1 MAIKRIKSISV
12 IGYCLSLLYL
22 SSFLVYLT
30 SMSFSSV
37 RIHAATIAIIFL
49 VLMISSIAVTQF
61 KEWARKNLVILNAVL
76 IVYFL
81 FLWKVYPDFA
91 WPNYILL
98 NVIVLLFFSQ
108 KHIRIYYDPNFSVNR
123 KSILIVDDDE
133 GILRTVKKVLLP
145 KGYSVL
151 AASTGEKGFA
161 IAKRQ
166 RPDLVILD
174 VILPGIKGRDL
185 CSKLKSDPETRDIP
199 VIFLTAKD
207 SPDDIEA
214 EMAVGG
220 ESHLNKPVN
229 SRELIATVKNILKE

>member
-1 MAIKRIKSISV
+1 MAVKRIKSISV

-22 SSFLVYLT
+22 SSFLVYL
-30 SMSFSSV
+30 
-37 RIHAATIAIIFL
+37 AATSFPAVRVHAIVISVIFL
-49 VLMISSIAVTQF
+49 ILMISSIAVTQF
-61 KEWARKNLVILNAVL
+61 KEWARKSLIILNLVL

-81 FLWKVYPDFA
+81 FLWKFYTNFA
-91 WPNYILL
+91 WPNYVFL

-108 KHIRIYYDPNFSVNR
+108 RHIRIYYDPNFEINR
-123 KSILIVDDDE
+123 KSVLVVDDDE
-133 GILRTVKKVLLP
+133 GVLVTVKKALLP

-151 AASTGEKGFA
+151 TASTGERGLQVA
-161 IAKRQ
+161 RQQ
-166 RPDLVILD
+166 RPDMVILD

-220 ESHLNKPVN
+220 ESHLSKPVN
-229 SRELIATVKNILKE
+229 TRELVATVKNILKE